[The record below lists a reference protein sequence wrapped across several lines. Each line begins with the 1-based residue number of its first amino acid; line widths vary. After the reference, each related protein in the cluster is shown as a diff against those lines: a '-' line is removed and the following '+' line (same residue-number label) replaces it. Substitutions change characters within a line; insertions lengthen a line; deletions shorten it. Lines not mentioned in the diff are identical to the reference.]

1 MRTPGASV
9 TTAAN
14 PVTDA
19 GFVEQLRFA
28 TQRYLDSIDAWET
41 AYQKYYRLP
50 TPGSVSSD
58 LEAEHRDYLA
68 ARGELKRMIPNARRL
83 CMRHSL
89 RDPWP
94 ALMHINL
101 ESTTPQ
107 GGFTPAIGRAERG
120 IIAKCLEDLEAAS
133 RPVDEAVSPRES
145 PKIDT
150 RIHRGRR
157 NIFQRIAD
165 YFL

>member
-1 MRTPGASV
+1 MRNTGASV
-9 TTAAN
+9 TTSVSVN
-14 PVTDA
+14 DA
-19 GFVEQLRFA
+19 EFVEQLRFA
-28 TQRYLDSIDAWET
+28 TQRYLDAIDAWET

-58 LEAEHRDYLA
+58 LESEHRDYLA
-68 ARGELKRMIPNARRL
+68 ARNTLQRMVPNARRL
-83 CMRHSL
+83 CMRYSL

-94 ALMHINL
+94 ALLHISL

-120 IIAKCLEDLEAAS
+120 IIAKCLDDLESGA
-133 RPVDEAVSPRES
+133 RPADEAGPTSDRRPQDS
-145 PKIDT
+145 GS
-150 RIHRGRR
+150 GRR